1 MVREKQFYK
10 TFFSMLFL
18 LAGQNVI
25 TLLVNLADNM
35 MLGAYSEVS
44 LSGAAAVNQV
54 QFVFQ
59 MITASFGNGLAIL
72 GTQYFG
78 KNDLPRVRQ
87 LASVAM
93 RFAVVTALI
102 LFAVMSLIP
111 GRVIS
116 IFTADE
122 AIIAEGVRYVRIIR
136 FTYLFFAVTQL
147 LLAAL
152 RTAGDARIAL
162 VLSLV
167 ALGVNCCINYT
178 LIFGRFGAPELGI
191 TGAAVGTLAARTVE
205 LAVLLWYLAR
215 REKKLRLRFRDYLSF
230 DRTLGKDY
238 VKVTLPV
245 FVTDALWG
253 FNTAAQNAILGHMTA
268 RAIAANSVAST
279 LFLTVK
285 SSAIG
290 SSQASGFLIGRSI
303 GEGDE
308 AKVKRYAK
316 TLQLLFLAIGAASSL
331 ILFLIRGP
339 VLSVYRLEPE
349 TKAMAAQFLSILV
362 VINFTMAYQMPTNTG
377 IIKAGGATRY
387 CMVLDLISTWVIVLP
402 LACVLAFYM
411 KAPPYIVVWC
421 LNADQIFKGIPA
433 FIKCNYGHWIH
444 RLTRADSPEQ

>member
-1 MVREKQFYK
+1 M
-10 TFFSMLFL
+10 
-18 LAGQNVI
+18 
-25 TLLVNLADNM
+25 
-35 MLGAYSEVS
+35 
-44 LSGAAAVNQV
+44 
-54 QFVFQ
+54 
-59 MITASFGNGLAIL
+59 
-72 GTQYFG
+72 
-78 KNDLPRVRQ
+78 
-87 LASVAM
+87 
-93 RFAVVTALI
+93 
-102 LFAVMSLIP
+102 
-111 GRVIS
+111 
-116 IFTADE
+116 
-122 AIIAEGVRYVRIIR
+122 
-136 FTYLFFAVTQL
+136 
-147 LLAAL
+147 
-152 RTAGDARIAL
+152 
-162 VLSLV
+162 
-167 ALGVNCCINYT
+167 
-178 LIFGRFGAPELGI
+178 
-191 TGAAVGTLAARTVE
+191 
-205 LAVLLWYLAR
+205 
-215 REKKLRLRFRDYLSF
+215 
-230 DRTLGKDY
+230 
-238 VKVTLPV
+238 KVTLPV

-339 VLSVYRLEPE
+339 VLSVYHLEPE

-402 LACVLAFYM
+402 LAFVLAFYM
-411 KAPPYIVVWC
+411 KVPPYIVVWC